1 MSVPSSVILAPPTL
15 TAPPPRDA
23 LHWASVLRAHL
34 TIVRREIEVERFSGH
49 PYSRHRLR
57 DLQSREAG
65 LVADLEVA
73 EVVA

>member
-1 MSVPSSVILAPPTL
+1 MVSPAYIV
-15 TAPPPRDA
+15 PPPPPDVTFNDA

-34 TIVRREIEVERFSGH
+34 TIVRREIETELWSDH

-65 LVADLEVA
+65 LAEQLEALGVSR
-73 EVVA
+73 